1 MIMKRIPTLL
11 LLLVACLT
19 MQAQVDLSP
28 IKNLYESDFTPQFM
42 GIPVDGTKTDMI
54 DAIKAKGFKYDQE
67 YGFFTGEFN
76 GKSVHVFI
84 HTNHDVVDR
93 IMVAYPS
100 ISEKQIKT
108 EYNSLLRQFQRNA
121 KYIEIF
127 ENEPIPESE
136 NISYEMTVHHKDYQ
150 SVFFYLPSTISIP
163 ALSKATKELIISINQ
178 RFVEIEDT
186 LESKFNQ
193 LTNQVLELIDNNYT
207 ILKNYIDEKYEELDY
222 KIEHISIDSI
232 VLRDPTTG
240 LVSNIQV
247 VINNLFN
254 TFNTDALTASEFDA
268 LDLTATAFENYQITA
283 YEFDTQGKII
293 LV

>member
-1 MIMKRIPTLL
+1 MIKP
-11 LLLVACLT
+11 LV
-19 MQAQVDLSP
+19 
-28 IKNLYESDFTPQFM
+28 I
-42 GIPVDGTKTDMI
+42 
-54 DAIKAKGFKYDQE
+54 
-67 YGFFTGEFN
+67 N
-76 GKSVHVFI
+76 GNYV
-84 HTNHDVVDR
+84 
-93 IMVAYPS
+93 
-100 ISEKQIKT
+100 
-108 EYNSLLRQFQRNA
+108 YNSIPLAFDESLSYLEELSAILKKLNEVIVEVNA
-121 KYIEIF
+121 TSEFLEKYEDQ
-127 ENEPIPESE
+127 
-136 NISYEMTVHHKDYQ
+136 YEEVKKMME
-150 SVFFYLPSTISIP
+150 
-163 ALSKATKELIISINQ
+163 ELIISINQ